1 MLAAGR
7 DDARAFF
14 RGELKTLDTDLR
26 AALARTTERETRLH
40 IEDVRMQ
47 IARAL
52 DPTVQETAS
61 PLGSRTTAD
70 GLLDFDVSVDPVSCW
85 VDYAIRIRK

>member
-1 MLAAGR
+1 M

-52 DPTVQETAS
+52 DPAVQETAGPALNRPAANS
-61 PLGSRTTAD
+61 LD
-70 GLLDFDVSVDPVSCW
+70 DFDVSVDPVSCW
-85 VDYAIRIRK
+85 VDYAIRRQ